1 MVKNL
6 KNLDFAIIFHKIG
19 SILKSRCGR
28 DLSCRLS
35 ALSMD
40 IGRKG
45 CDIECFF
52 HQKVAIFDRDLPL

>member
-1 MVKNL
+1 MV

-19 SILKSRCGR
+19 SILKSRFGR

-52 HQKVAIFDRDLPL
+52 HQKVAIFVRDLPL